1 MQRDTIASD
10 ISKITLHLSLSVKL
24 KPKEYKSLKQALVAA
39 IDVCSKFTFAKNA
52 KHGVKLKNVAEIDLS
67 LLICGKQKIRSLN
80 KSWRQKDYATD
91 VLSFPVHDDLRESSF
106 ALPPELELGDMFICH
121 QVAQSQSKEYK
132 VTYEQEIVHLFIHGY
147 LHLLGFDHEISA
159 VEEKIMQGHEQALV
173 KKAYDNIG
181 WGKNG

>member
-1 MQRDTIASD
+1 M
-10 ISKITLHLSLSVKL
+10 
-24 KPKEYKSLKQALVAA
+24 PKEYKSLKQALVAA

-52 KHGVKLKNVAEIDLS
+52 KHGVKLKNVNEIDLS

-91 VLSFPVHDDLRESSF
+91 VLSFPVHDDLRDSPF
-106 ALPPELELGDMFICH
+106 GLPPELELGDMFICH

-147 LHLLGFDHEISA
+147 LHLLGFDHEISKS
-159 VEEKIMQGHEQALV
+159 EEKIMQGHEQALV
-173 KKAYDNIG
+173 KKAYDKIG